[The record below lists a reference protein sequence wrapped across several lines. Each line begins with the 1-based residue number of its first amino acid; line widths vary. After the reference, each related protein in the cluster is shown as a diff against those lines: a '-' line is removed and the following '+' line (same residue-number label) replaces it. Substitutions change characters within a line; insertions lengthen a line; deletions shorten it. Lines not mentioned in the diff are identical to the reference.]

1 MMDAPSKNARR
12 SRAQKV
18 VDKAKRT
25 NAAQGNV
32 KNLPTTRLE
41 RGVVDG
47 RPTLTAIFSKKG
59 GGEPDRLDLTF
70 LLEFSGLTELF
81 ADGIL
86 QWGKSLKQISRIE
99 DTKTLRSRWFTYL
112 IEQRLA
118 NLVPSEFNEQIMS
131 GFKTWLHQK
140 LKADG
145 KPLHPKSIGR
155 ALGVLRNVLRS
166 SPGAGKWL
174 DLVPEGPRGASRK
187 TDPTEVLQF
196 DQLLS
201 VMAAVEKE
209 VLALRDRWEDGR
221 RLLAQGQIFRQ
232 QGGALCRNPREREE
246 ARVEANVAL
255 ALAMLDLRYSGVIPD
270 RVVIQADDPLLAAT
284 IDYAIGSAKAN
295 GYFYASARDLVPL
308 ALSIAFATVFNP
320 DTVLKLCWKNIDRN
334 VDRLSNGRPAVQFDV
349 SDEEEVEE
357 EVAET
362 EASGAPLTKV
372 TGDKARAK
380 RQLVRLLDP
389 QASGPDQVSLNLVLD
404 LLTAMTARIR
414 PQVINHEEH
423 GDRVFLFVQKV
434 SQKRPK
440 GYGDSSHGACAD
452 ITWQHGLRR
461 FIADNELPA
470 FTLKTIRSTLL
481 DYTQLFNRGD
491 LEAARQVGNHGS
503 RVITWTHYTS
513 NLVKR
518 LLQEATGET
527 MLVRERWLLS
537 DGKLDP
543 RKFRAWTDKGCATP
557 GWVCLDPFDS
567 PRPNQKKGRLCMAY
581 GECPDCPLAAARQN
595 NPRNVMLYEALRR
608 AIYRSVTRVTA
619 SVWRE
624 RWAPVVAAL
633 DGLLSH
639 VPARVL
645 QESRKLSAELPEIG

>member
-1 MMDAPSKNARR
+1 MEATPKNTGR

-25 NAAQGNV
+25 NAAQGNAQ
-32 KNLPTTRLE
+32 NLPSTRLE
-41 RGVVDG
+41 RGVVDC
-47 RPTLTAIFSKKG
+47 RRTLTAIFTKKG
-59 GGEPDRLDLTF
+59 GGEPHRLDLSF
-70 LLEFSGLTELF
+70 LLEFPGLTDLF

-86 QWGKSLKQISRIE
+86 NWGKPLKQRSRIE
-99 DTKTLRSRWFTYL
+99 DTKALRARWFSYL
-112 IEQRLA
+112 IEKRLA
-118 NLVPSEFNEQIMS
+118 NLLPSQLNEQIMA
-131 GFKTWLHQK
+131 GFKSWLHQK

-155 ALGVLRNVLRS
+155 ALSVLRNVLRN
-166 SPGAGKWL
+166 SPGAGQWL
-174 DLVPEGPRGASRK
+174 DLVPAGPRGAVRK
-187 TDPTEVLQF
+187 SDPTEVLQF

-201 VMAAVEKE
+201 LIVAVEKE

-221 RLLAQGQIFRQ
+221 RLLAQGQNLRQ
-232 QGGALCRNPREREE
+232 QGRTLCRNPREREE
-246 ARVEANVAL
+246 ARAEANRAL
-255 ALAMLDLRYSGVIPD
+255 ALAMLDLRYSGVVPD
-270 RVVIQADDPLLAAT
+270 RGVIHADDPLLAAT
-284 IDYAIGSAKAN
+284 IDCAMGSAKAT

-320 DTVLKLCWKNIDRN
+320 DTVLKVCWKNIDRN
-334 VDRLSNGRPAVQFDV
+334 MDRLSNGRPAVQFDV
-349 SDEEEVEE
+349 SGEEDEQEVS
-357 EVAET
+357 ET
-362 EASGAPLTKV
+362 ETSGTPLTKV
-372 TGDKARAK
+372 TGDKPRAK

-404 LLTAMTARIR
+404 LLKAMTTRIR
-414 PQVINHEEH
+414 PHVIDHEEY

-434 SQKRPK
+434 GQKRPK
-440 GYGDSSHGACAD
+440 SFGDSSHSASAD

-470 FTLKTIRSTLL
+470 FTLKTIRATLL

-491 LEAARQVGNHGS
+491 LEAARQVGNHS
-503 RVITWTHYTS
+503 DRVITWTHYTS

-527 MLVRERWLLS
+527 LLVRERWLQS

-543 RKFRAWTDKGCATP
+543 RKFREWTDKGCATP
-557 GWVCLDPFDS
+557 GWTCLDPFDS
-567 PRPNQKKGRLCMAY
+567 PRHNQKEGKLCTAY
-581 GECPDCPLAAARQN
+581 GECPGCPLAAARPN

-633 DGLLSH
+633 DGLL
-639 VPARVL
+639 ARVPTHIL
-645 QESRKLSAELPEIG
+645 KESRKLSVELPAIG